1 MTAPHEPSVP
11 ELSLRE
17 STQPEQKSV
26 RRRLVQATLFPL
38 KPKPQDR
45 QVNGDLKC
53 ETDCDEI
60 LDVED
65 EEYCD
70 SQNKRKRMPK
80 RKSAPPVKASGKAKG
95 KRSADNALQKNSTNV
110 HSEDIVFVSPDKEA
124 QMTTP
129 KGKSTTQG
137 TASRKT
143 RGRGSANSTPKKNS
157 TNTQT
162 EDVAVA
168 MPDLRLEARLT
179 AQENSRIFAGK
190 KLHPFFSSRKEDK
203 KNREVIVERK
213 TFAVV
218 RQNKEETCAPIHVFE
233 RSLDTDI
240 PLDWGSW
247 KFSEEIS
254 MKNIFDLESTC
265 RSIFEGSLECL
276 SFQKFHLILHPD
288 NASSFHDNV
297 FSDDF
302 VVQEDCIYE
311 TLSADDETEG
321 SEINKVD
328 SFGGPTG
335 VVGKANTRK
344 ESGFLEGRMK
354 SCYSGCDNQ
363 LRNSLWT
370 YSYQPKTATEV
381 CGNDD
386 SVKFLSEW
394 LQQWRER
401 DFEIC
406 NDLIDCDTSDRQE
419 DDYICSESDSDS
431 GSQYEEDRLK
441 NVLLVTGPVGVTKKS
456 VLSRYSYDESLYM
469 VVQDSEMKLLELL
482 ACIGYADSE
491 NENYTCHLLVFYLDL
506 SGSGKSAAIYA
517 CAEEQG
523 YEVLEIDRR
532 RIWSSGLLEVN
543 KFGEALQSR
552 RVIRSLTNAAGSSNK
567 HVLKPSAALGSA
579 SQEYDVSIAE
589 VIVLSDEERRN
600 EAEISG
606 ICSHEEAGSC
616 SYKSEVKPLILF
628 EDVDITFLE
637 DRGFIAAVQQIA
649 DTAKG
654 PIILTSNS
662 HKPLLPD
669 NLDRLEICFT
679 PPSPQMLLSHAYRVC
694 AAERANIQ
702 THVIEQVIDS
712 CQGDIRKMIMHLQFW
727 CQGKSSKK
735 GNKIQRAYGSLLF
748 NLEAGHQILPKLI
761 PWDLRSELSE
771 LVEKEIAKSL
781 SREENS
787 KLMDIIEDKQEI
799 PFRFAN
805 NNIETETIEA
815 KKEAMLNLNCSV
827 YDYDEFRV
835 QLDTHEVSDNLDTP
849 FSCMRKNVRKKHDVV
864 SSDSEDEL
872 VDNGCPMYLNEE
884 TPNEPLFRRNPLFK
898 EQPCSVAADI
908 DEGLS
913 HHLDSAGCIPLND
926 ECKSIDVS
934 CVPESS
940 FVPETEINDCR
951 EQDVTVSCGF
961 VGDTLDEVSM
971 RNRLPVEDE
980 HVYVTKPETKR
991 NSDTLLSNHDVIA
1004 KLFQQEEVE
1013 DSQNEH
1019 VEAVAIGYQ
1028 NSQIL
1033 DECSRMDCSRTLK
1046 CIEKPK
1052 PLVVPDIVQHSWN
1065 QLRRRRADLSQYVGS
1080 EEHAIP
1086 VVQLIHKMTNLI
1098 SDADVLLPD
1107 RQPLTRDSLEP
1118 SVITSEESDA
1128 YSFFNRCRFASATA
1142 QHGFCLLAKDIAAVG
1157 SRMGSVCSVD
1167 FTSMSGCPTGSL
1179 VFPKLA
1185 ESGTTWT
1192 GRNSELNRE
1201 NKSHLA
1207 DVVESIVPSKSLMTL
1222 KGAACYEYLSSL
1234 RCISKSEASRLS
1246 KDTGIQ
1252 RKRRRWVD
1260 RHYLSTGT
1268 LMLSPEEILALGEIN
1283 MPKENSS

>member
-60 LDVED
+60 LDGED

-162 EDVAVA
+162 EDVAVV

-190 KLHPFFSSRKEDK
+190 KLHPFFSARKEDK

-247 KFSEEIS
+247 KFSEEIF

-335 VVGKANTRK
+335 VVGKENTRK

-406 NDLIDCDTSDRQE
+406 NDLIDYDTSDKLE

-441 NVLLVTGPVGVTKKS
+441 NVLLVTGPVG
-456 VLSRYSYDESLYM
+456 
-469 VVQDSEMKLLELL
+469 
-482 ACIGYADSE
+482 
-491 NENYTCHLLVFYLDL
+491 
-506 SGSGKSAAIYA
+506 SGKSAAIYA

-523 YEVLEIDRR
+523 YEVLE
-532 RIWSSGLLEVN
+532 
-543 KFGEALQSR
+543 
-552 RVIRSLTNAAGSSNK
+552 

-600 EAEISG
+600 EAEIPG

-787 KLMDIIEDKQEI
+787 KLIDIIEDKQEI

-991 NSDTLLSNHDVIA
+991 NSDPLLSNHDVIA

-1118 SVITSEESDA
+1118 SVIRSED
-1128 YSFFNRCRFASATA
+1128 
-1142 QHGFCLLAKDIAAVG
+1142 
-1157 SRMGSVCSVD
+1157 
-1167 FTSMSGCPTGSL
+1167 
-1179 VFPKLA
+1179 
-1185 ESGTTWT
+1185 
-1192 GRNSELNRE
+1192 E

-1283 MPKENSS
+1283 MPKEISS